1 MELVQENNIIVLDA
15 LLNGNI
21 INIMNIGNYINK
33 LKLFLKQN
41 LKVIII
47 LLSTILLIF
56 VLLQIY
62 SYFQNKNILDASIR
76 YNFAKNSDSIDEF
89 NKTMIEIS
97 KENNFYGLLASMELI
112 NNKIQNKNYNE
123 SFNDYFE
130 LLNKKNISEIYKTL
144 ISIHA
149 SYNLIGKIDNNKIS
163 ELLNFYNDK
172 FDQFLGNYLEILF
185 LLSLLDNNANQLE
198 LYYDQIIKHEEINP
212 SLKDRIKKIYNYEK
226 YK

>member
-1 MELVQENNIIVLDA
+1 MDA

>member
-1 MELVQENNIIVLDA
+1 MVQENNIIVLDA

>member
-1 MELVQENNIIVLDA
+1 
-15 LLNGNI
+15 
-21 INIMNIGNYINK
+21 MNIGNYINK